1 MNFELI
7 IISILSFLVIA
18 LFIGLVVCYLFLSK
32 LKRENNDLKVTV
44 NRLKNRA
51 NNNYTFI
58 D

>member
-1 MNFELI
+1 MKFEMI
-7 IISILSFLVIA
+7 IIIVLIFLVIA
-18 LFIGLVVCYLFLSK
+18 LFIGLVVCYIFLSK

-44 NRLKNRA
+44 NRLIKRA